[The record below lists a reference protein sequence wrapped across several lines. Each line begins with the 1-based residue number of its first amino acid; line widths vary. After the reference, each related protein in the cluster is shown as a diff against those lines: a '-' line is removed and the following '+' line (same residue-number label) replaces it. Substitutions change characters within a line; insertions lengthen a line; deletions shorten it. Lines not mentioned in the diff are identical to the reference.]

1 MKKKWQKNVETA
13 AGVLVGNIVLAFAVA
28 AFTVPHGIIMGGATG
43 IGIVVSHYFPVQ
55 LSVAVLGINAC
66 LFLLGAVTLGKKFV
80 VTTIA
85 STFLYP
91 VCLSVMQAVP
101 GITSLTEN
109 MMLATL
115 YGGAILG
122 FGVGIIVRVGSS
134 TGGTDI
140 LALVLNKYFHVN
152 LAGLLYAVDCI
163 VLGLQVLFS
172 DTEQIMYGIL
182 MLVIETFVMNRV
194 MLMGQS
200 QIQLLIISEK
210 YEEIRTRMLKE
221 QDVGVTMIHVETGYG
236 KEQQKAVLCI
246 IPKRKLY
253 ATNEMVHLI
262 DEKAFFT
269 ISQINEVKGRGFTME
284 KLSYNDAKA
293 LEEQEAGKGVSV

>member
-1 MKKKWQKNVETA
+1 MKKKWQKNLETVI
-13 AGVLVGNIVLAFAVA
+13 GVLLGNLILAFTVVA
-28 AFTVPHGIIMGGATG
+28 FIVPHGIIMGGATG
-43 IGIVVSHYFPVQ
+43 IGIVVSHYLPVQ

-66 LFLLGAVTLGKKFV
+66 LFALGALTLGKKFV

-101 GITSLTEN
+101 GLSSLTDN

-115 YGGAILG
+115 YGGAVLG
-122 FGVGIIVRVGSS
+122 IGVGIIVRVGSS

-140 LALVLNKYFHVN
+140 LALVLNKYFHLN
-152 LAGLLYAVDCI
+152 LAALLYVVDFL
-163 VLGLQVLFS
+163 VLGAQMIFS
-172 DTEQIMYGIL
+172 GTEQIMYGIL

-210 YEEIRTRMLKE
+210 YEEIRVRMLKE

-236 KEQQKAVLCI
+236 KEEQKAVLCI

-262 DEKAFFT
+262 DEKAFLT

-284 KLSYNDAKA
+284 KLSYNEAKA
-293 LEEQEAGKGVSV
+293 LEEQEAKSKE